1 MVPSCHL
8 SAWAGG
14 SAKCCWAHSGS
25 WWHQSSVG
33 TFCHQSWQP
42 SAGIVV
48 PKPGSKSMEQ
58 GSLPLQGTLPRTL
71 RNCWWCQPFAVAAS
85 HPEAG
90 LQPSSRK
97 ASELVAPGELTPGN
111 ASCVE
116 SHSGVLVLPSLPP
129 ELGTLFQPD
138 VATATVK
145 PGPPPRVLFKTQRYF
160 KPSACQHK
168 ISHRAASL
176 EELRS
181 LPTSPSAGSIPF
193 PPPARGDKGTGK
205 LLRRM
210 TLGTR

>member
-1 MVPSCHL
+1 MLRAGHETGWPCNGLAKLEEEEQDMVPSCHL

-48 PKPGSKSMEQ
+48 PEPGSKSMEQ

-116 SHSGVLVLPSLPP
+116 SHSGVLVLPSLPQSWAH
-129 ELGTLFQPD
+129 F
-138 VATATVK
+138 
-145 PGPPPRVLFKTQRYF
+145 
-160 KPSACQHK
+160 S
-168 ISHRAASL
+168 SL
-176 EELRS
+176 TWP
-181 LPTSPSAGSIPF
+181 LPQ
-193 PPPARGDKGTGK
+193 
-205 LLRRM
+205 
-210 TLGTR
+210 